1 MYDFMSEILGRT
13 LTSKEHEDFKEI
25 IRAYFDST
33 DKFVRYREALNS
45 KPVEHILTCGNCKR
59 IERASG
65 YKDRKK
71 TRRTFICP

>member
-1 MYDFMSEILGRT
+1 MSEILGRT

-45 KPVEHILTCGNCKR
+45 KPVEHI
-59 IERASG
+59 
-65 YKDRKK
+65 
-71 TRRTFICP
+71 